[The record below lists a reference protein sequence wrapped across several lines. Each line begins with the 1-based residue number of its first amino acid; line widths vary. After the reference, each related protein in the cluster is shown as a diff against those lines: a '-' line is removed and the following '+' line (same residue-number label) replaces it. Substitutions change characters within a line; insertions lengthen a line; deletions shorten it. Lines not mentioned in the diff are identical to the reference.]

1 MLIPAYQQP
10 LLRSETFEN
19 GRITKHTFEAIAA
32 RLRHTRP
39 TNAAVESIYKTEVQE
54 QNGNA
59 YTLNVTAS
67 SFRTELRVDYVP
79 KRGNDGNM
87 HNVPVEWIEYIPIK
101 KISTMRVVPE
111 NELTEIPQHAIR
123 YQGFIAF
130 PL

>member
-1 MLIPAYQQP
+1 
-10 LLRSETFEN
+10 
-19 GRITKHTFEAIAA
+19 
-32 RLRHTRP
+32 
-39 TNAAVESIYKTEVQE
+39 
-54 QNGNA
+54 
-59 YTLNVTAS
+59 
-67 SFRTELRVDYVP
+67 
-79 KRGNDGNM
+79 M